1 MMKTIILAVSLSA
14 MLAVALIGAINI
26 WTDLGDT
33 DLGIHGVL
41 AMIGGIVLSLGL
53 GGGLMF
59 LVFRSETLAPQDDEE
74 FHPRKGNRD
83 RR

>member
-1 MMKTIILAVSLSA
+1 MMKTILLAVSLSA
-14 MLAVALIGAINI
+14 MLAVALIGAINV

-41 AMIGGIVLSLGL
+41 AMIGGIVVSLAL

-59 LVFRSETLAPQDDEE
+59 LVFRSEKLAPQDDKE
-74 FHPRKGNRD
+74 FHPRKGPED
-83 RR
+83 EG